1 MRLLNRG
8 RARQGIHQRQQAS
21 RTAIEYFTKALKSS
35 PADSHVHLSVRWLLN
50 IAYMTI
56 GEYPDGVPAAYLIPA
71 STFASCVRRSARDS
85 SKRSAFVEV
94 EVAEA
99 PQAARVDERGERFE
113 ILMEAPHGDRRLL
126 VPPRFDPADLQRLVR
141 VLEETC

>member
-1 MRLLNRG
+1 MSKTIQQRGVRTRHDPSLIRRLLSE
-8 RARQGIHQRQQAS
+8 RQES
-21 RTAIEYFTKALKSS
+21 
-35 PADSHVHLSVRWLLN
+35 
-50 IAYMTI
+50 
-56 GEYPDGVPAAYLIPA
+56 GETYIDLETRSGIPA

-113 ILMEAPHGDRRLL
+113 ILVEAPHGDRRLL
-126 VPPRFDPADLQRLVR
+126 VPPRFNSADLQRLVR